1 MNVERKPN
9 LSPRPLPIAGIL
21 ETGTKSV
28 KRPGGNALQDVGV
41 EENDFSSRIPEE
53 ILLHIFRVA
62 LPPSWNVYFAR
73 TLPPFPQTIWSSD
86 FETKL
91 TIIQVCKRWYR
102 IGLEFLY
109 ESVSLNSI
117 GQLAVFVVALESHPH
132 LGSLVRRLEI
142 CYWVPRGYH
151 TLHDT
156 ELTKA
161 LALCPRLTYFAFNP
175 QLVSPSEKPF
185 DISLPKFPPIPTDL
199 DLWEIT
205 HLDICDWV
213 PYQSTLP
220 ALLYLSSTLQSL
232 SVALPTEYGAD
243 HPMLIF
249 PHVHSL
255 RLCISEESVHS
266 GPYWSFPNLQQLLL
280 FPTPRLGNDWPFS
293 SAAKVFL
300 ANHGRSLRTLSL
312 GKADENERLKKLL
325 RHCPQLQHLT
335 IAEHW
340 LPSKYH
346 CCHETLQTLHVQ
358 RESKRRHCFKKWKT
372 MFPSLRSGHYVDA
385 SYDLFPILPAIES
398 VAGQLDYSLPS
409 GSYLEFL
416 HIVRDDP
423 EYQPVVTQSDLDD
436 SDTSDSET
444 DSDSS
449 YSDSPSIEG
458 GDEWEIEREEAIEIF
473 RKLILKRE

>member
-1 MNVERKPN
+1 MNLRPD
-9 LSPRPLPIAGIL
+9 PLPTAGIL
-21 ETGTKSV
+21 ETETKTVKLFSTV
-28 KRPGGNALQDVGV
+28 KRLGDNALQDVRV
-41 EENDFSSRIPEE
+41 KENDFSSRIPEE
-53 ILLHIFRVA
+53 ILLQIFRVA
-62 LPPSWNVYFAR
+62 LPPSWNAYFAR
-73 TLPPFPQTIWSSD
+73 TLPPFPPTIWSSD

-117 GQLAVFVVALESHPH
+117 GQLAVFVVALESRPH
-132 LGSLVRRLEI
+132 LGSLVRCLEI
-142 CYWVPRGYH
+142 CYWVPRGYR

-156 ELTKA
+156 ELMKA

-175 QLVSPSEKPF
+175 QLVSPSETPF
-185 DISLPKFPPIPTDL
+185 EISLPKFPPITNL
-199 DLWEIT
+199 DLREIT

-232 SVALPTEYGAD
+232 SVALPIDYGAD
-243 HPMLIF
+243 HPTLVF
-249 PHVHSL
+249 PRVHSL
-255 RLCISEESVHS
+255 RLCMSEESVHS
-266 GPYWSFPNLQQLLL
+266 GPYWSFPNLQQLHL
-280 FPTPRLGNDWPFS
+280 FHTPRLGNRWRFS

-312 GKADENERLKKLL
+312 GKADDNERLKKLL
-325 RHCPQLQHLT
+325 RHCPNLQHLT

-340 LPSKYH
+340 LPSKH
-346 CCHETLQTLHVQ
+346 DCCHETLQTLHIQ
-358 RESKRRHCFKKWKT
+358 RESKRRHCGFNKWKT
-372 MFPSLRSGHYVDA
+372 MFPSLRSGHYVDT
-385 SYDLFPILPAIES
+385 SYDLFPSLPAIDGIAE
-398 VAGQLDYSLPS
+398 QLDYNLPS

-416 HIVRDDP
+416 HIVRYDP

-444 DSDSS
+444 DSDSDS
-449 YSDSPSIEG
+449 SHSDSSSTEG
-458 GDEWEIEREEAIEIF
+458 GDDWEIESVSDIRVYG
-473 RKLILKRE
+473 